1 MKILSKQSLILSF
14 QEIRNEKISWNFV
27 NFIEQRALFA
37 EDLQALFEQARNERQ
52 VGANSSA
59 QTV

>member
-1 MKILSKQSLILSF
+1 
-14 QEIRNEKISWNFV
+14 V
-27 NFIEQRALFA
+27 NQFRAMFA

-59 QTV
+59 QNVENFSRINFSTNSKNRLK